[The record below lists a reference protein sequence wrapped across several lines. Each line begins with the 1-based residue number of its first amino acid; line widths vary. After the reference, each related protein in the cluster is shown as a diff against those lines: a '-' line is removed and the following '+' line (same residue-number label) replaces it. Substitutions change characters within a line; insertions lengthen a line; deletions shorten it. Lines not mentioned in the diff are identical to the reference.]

1 VPDHF
6 YVYPAYLDRETPRS
20 LGRRVDESAAVAD
33 VTVEMIV
40 AAAKSLGLRA
50 EAEPG
55 KQYPRDVQRFGG
67 RVKVTKKAGMS
78 KARALKAIASAIRQ
92 APPAK
97 QEA

>member
-1 VPDHF
+1 MPEHF

-20 LGRRVDESAAVAD
+20 LGRRVGENAAVAD

-55 KQYPRDVQRFGG
+55 KQYPRDVPRYGG
-67 RVKVTKKAGMS
+67 RVKVTKKSGMS
-78 KARALKAIASAIRQ
+78 KARALHAIAAAIRQ

-97 QEA
+97 KEA